1 MLMIDEV
8 RRFPRL
14 GLVGFAVI
22 VVGAVLDV
30 GLNLGADAHGMHG
43 GAGYTHNGHLV
54 ALAGMLL
61 VMIAILRQPLT
72 RLVAPRGA
80 LAAAFGTDRSA
91 VWLRRAMA
99 ATLALAGM
107 AHLVLA
113 PAHFAESTLMGLGF
127 VGSAAA
133 ELGLAAGVL
142 ARPRR
147 VLYLA
152 SIGVASALIALYA
165 YNVALGLPFGE
176 TQAPPTAA
184 SQSLRTTTD
193 TASQDGGAHHGDNG
207 PATQPAEG
215 HHGGGIQVG
224 QGEPVD
230 ASGVVTKLAEL
241 VAIGLAV
248 VLLRRRPGDGRPG
261 ASRPER
267 PAWSEADA
275 LNTRRTG

>member
-1 MLMIDEV
+1 MLMIDDA

-14 GLVGFAVI
+14 GLLGFGVI
-22 VVGAVLDV
+22 VVGAALDI

-61 VMIAILRQPLT
+61 VMAAVLRQPVT

-80 LAAAFGTDRSA
+80 LADVSGSDRSA
-91 VWLRRAMA
+91 AWMRRALA

-107 AHLVLA
+107 AHLALA

-133 ELGLAAGVL
+133 ELGLAGLML

-147 VLYLA
+147 ALYA
-152 SIGVASALIALYA
+152 ATIGVASALVVLYA
-165 YNVALGLPFGE
+165 YNVMVGLPFSE
-176 TQAPPTAA
+176 TQAPPSAITE
-184 SQSLRTTTD
+184 SLPTVGD
-193 TASQDGGAHHGDNG
+193 SAPDDGEGHHGAAHE
-207 PATQPAEG
+207 PAAETAEG
-215 HHGGGIQVG
+215 HHAGGIQLG

-230 ASGVVTKLAEL
+230 ASGAVTKLAEL
-241 VAIGLAV
+241 AAIGLAV
-248 VLLRRRPGDGRPG
+248 ILLRRRPGADRDGTPRPKH
-261 ASRPER
+261 A
-267 PAWSEADA
+267 A
-275 LNTRRTG
+275 